1 MGDPGENVKAAN
13 AGPVPPPPPPPPAQ
27 EQLVGA
33 ATALAVSAIRSATAS
48 GSADAARRVRIRV
61 RVVGMGMP
69 PGVRG
74 LEGVIAAIVRAAPWG
89 YVGATLAQQEGTRV
103 HLCGRLTAEIR
114 GRHVE
119 SELPGR
125 QGRQLFAFL
134 ALERH
139 RRVRRAELVGVLWPE
154 RPPSSA
160 ESALSALLSKLRRAL
175 GDGALAGGRGEVGLV
190 LPDGAWV
197 NVEAAREALGR
208 AESELA
214 SGHWSAA
221 WDAVA
226 LAIDISD
233 REFLPG
239 IDAAWTEE
247 PRREVEELRLDAL
260 ECTARTGLRL
270 GRSELATAE
279 RAARALVVAAPYR
292 ESGYAALMEVL
303 AVRGNTAEAA
313 RVFETLR
320 QLLRDELGTTP
331 DRAVTGLHE
340 RLLRGELEPP
350 PQRAAARPP
359 VRARGD
365 HDALGSAAA
374 LASAAD
380 EPFAGRAVELER
392 IRAALENRT
401 PGERRTLVTIA
412 GEPGIGKTRLAAAI
426 AEEAR
431 AEGASVAYGRCLEE
445 SSLPFGPWIQA
456 FRPLI
461 AQLTADDLAQLPA
474 GVAADVARFVPELRD
489 RVEEAQ
495 GAADADPDL
504 SRYHLL
510 EQGTRLV
517 VRTARQ
523 NPLLV
528 VIDDLHWADRSSLLF
543 LLHLVR
549 SNLAAPIRLLGT
561 YRDTDLDRDHPL
573 LSTFAELARDDALRT
588 MHIGGLGPEAVGELL
603 SAASRRAVDPG
614 MVDAIERETGGNP
627 FFINQL
633 VGHLAEVAGKE
644 PADLDDPAALRRL
657 GVPEG
662 VRRVVVR
669 RVERLGDAARTSL
682 VSAAAIG
689 REFDLGLLERVCT
702 VGEDDLLDGLDRA
715 TGAGLLTASGRDRYA
730 FSHALV
736 RTALYGELGEARRT
750 RLHRRIGE
758 ELARRSEGREQPL
771 AELAHH
777 FARAGPEET
786 DRAVVF
792 ARRAAD
798 RARRSLAYEDAIDLL
813 QGAIARRK
821 ADMPI
826 DKRDLA
832 SLLVE
837 LGAAQRRAGESAR
850 ARVSFERAARLAGSA
865 GAPTLFA
872 EAALG
877 FAGPGW
883 ETLGVHDRAA
893 VRLLE
898 QSLAL
903 LPAGDSVHRSCV
915 LARLSVAHYF
925 GRLGEVAELA
935 GQALAMARRLGD
947 RRALAS
953 GLLAELYAQWRP
965 GGAEKRLSLA
975 TQLAVLGEETS
986 DLEMVAL
993 ADWWRSLSYLELARR
1008 DELDASVARR
1018 AEVADRLRM
1027 PSHRMWARA
1036 SNALLAMLDGRWSDA
1051 QLMTDALP
1059 EVGQGERDAKQVSIL
1074 QRVQYAVERGGLE
1087 ELEPAVRAAAD
1098 QFADVPAWR
1107 AALAFVLG
1115 ELGELD
1121 AARAQFELVAAGD
1134 FEDVPFDGHWVA
1146 TLNACGLV
1154 ACALA
1159 DERRAAILFE
1169 RLRPY
1174 AGETVVSGAGA
1185 AIQGPVALT
1194 LVRLAHLSGR
1204 DREIDPLLAR
1214 ARNWCAAMRSPPWT
1228 ARLGRE
1234 GAHHGPRE
1242 RA

>member
-1 MGDPGENVKAAN
+1 
-13 AGPVPPPPPPPPAQ
+13 
-27 EQLVGA
+27 
-33 ATALAVSAIRSATAS
+33 
-48 GSADAARRVRIRV
+48 
-61 RVVGMGMP
+61 
-69 PGVRG
+69 
-74 LEGVIAAIVRAAPWG
+74 
-89 YVGATLAQQEGTRV
+89 
-103 HLCGRLTAEIR
+103 
-114 GRHVE
+114 VE

-139 RRVRRAELVGVLWPE
+139 RRVRRTELVGVLWPE

-197 NVEAAREALGR
+197 DVEAAREALGR
-208 AESELA
+208 AETELA

-226 LAIDISD
+226 PVVEISD

-260 ECTARTGLRL
+260 ECTARAGLRL
-270 GRSELATAE
+270 GRSELAAAD

-303 AVRGNTAEAA
+303 AVRGNTAEAV

-320 QLLRDELGTTP
+320 QFLRDELGTTP

-350 PQRAAARPP
+350 PARRAAARP
-359 VRARGD
+359 RGD

-380 EPFAGRAVELER
+380 EPLAGRAVELER
-392 IRAALENRT
+392 IRAALEDRA
-401 PGERRTLVTIA
+401 PAERRTLVAIA

-426 AEEAR
+426 AEKAR
-431 AEGASVAYGRCLEE
+431 TEGATVAYGRCLEE

-489 RVEEAQ
+489 RVGEAQ
-495 GAADADPDL
+495 GAADADLDL

-549 SNLAAPIRLLGT
+549 SNLAAPIRLFGT

-573 LSTFAELARDDALRT
+573 LSTFAELARDEALRT
-588 MHIGGLGPEAVGELL
+588 IHIGGLGPEAVGELL

-644 PADLDDPAALRRL
+644 PADLDDPAVLRRL

-669 RVERLGDAARTSL
+669 RVERLGDGARTAL

-689 REFDLGLLERVCT
+689 REFELGLLERVCT

-736 RTALYGELGEARRT
+736 RAALYGELGEARRT

-798 RARRSLAYEDAIDLL
+798 RARRSLAYEDAIELL

-821 ADMPI
+821 ADVPI

-865 GAPTLFA
+865 GSPTLFA

-898 QSLAL
+898 EALAM
-903 LPAGDSVHRSCV
+903 LPAGDAVHRSCV
-915 LARLSVAHYF
+915 LARLAVAHYF

-953 GLLAELYAQWRP
+953 GLLAELYAHWRP
-965 GGAEKRLSLA
+965 GGAERRLSLA

-1008 DELDASVARR
+1008 DELDSSVARR

-1027 PSHRMWARA
+1027 PSHRMWASA
-1036 SNALLAMLDGRWSDA
+1036 SNALLAMLDGRWTDA
-1051 QLMTDALP
+1051 ERMTDALP
-1059 EVGQGERDAKQVSIL
+1059 EVGQGERDAAQVAIL
-1074 QRVQYAVERGGLE
+1074 QRLQYAVERGGLE
-1087 ELEPAVRAAAD
+1087 EIEPAVRAAAD
-1098 QFADVPAWR
+1098 EFPDVPAWR

-1115 ELGELD
+1115 ELGRLD
-1121 AARAQFELVAAGD
+1121 AARAQFDLVAAGD
-1134 FEDVPFDGHWVA
+1134 FDDVPFDGQWVA
-1146 TLNACGLV
+1146 TLNVCGLV
-1154 ACALA
+1154 AFTLG
-1159 DERRAAILFE
+1159 DERRASILFE
-1169 RLRPY
+1169 RLRPF

-1194 LVRLAHLSGR
+1194 LVRLAQLTRR
-1204 DREIDPLLAR
+1204 DGEIEPLLAR

-1228 ARLGRE
+1228 ARV
-1234 GAHHGPRE
+1234 A
-1242 RA
+1242 